1 MTAAVTDLLI
11 NPGRFFEQKMQEKE
25 SLTIPF
31 LVVFVLGIISAATAV
46 LSTAPFL
53 AMLPAEAASFTPIV
67 MAISAGAALVASLVM
82 WVVCA
87 VIFFVISMVFSGTG
101 GFKRV
106 LEFVGYG
113 FLPQII
119 GAAVTLPISYLYFAD
134 LTIPQVSDPA
144 QIEEVTRQLLAAP
157 ELQIAVVISLLF
169 LIWSANIW
177 IFGMKESRTLST
189 RNAAITVGVP
199 VGLYVLSQLSGLLF
213 SGGF

>member
-1 MTAAVTDLLI
+1 MAAAVLDLFL
-11 NPGRFFEQKMQEKE
+11 NPGRFFAQKMQKKE

-31 LVVFVLGIISAATAV
+31 LVVFVLGIFSAAAAV

-53 AMLPAEAASFTPIV
+53 AMIPAEAASFTPIV
-67 MAISAGAALVASLVM
+67 MAIAGGAALLASLVM

-134 LTIPQVSDPA
+134 LTIPPVSDPA
-144 QIEEVTRQLLAAP
+144 QIEEVTQQLLAAP
-157 ELQIAVVISLLF
+157 ELQFAVVISVLF

-177 IFGMKESRTLST
+177 IFGMKESRNLST

-199 VGLYVLSQLSGLLF
+199 VGLYVLSQLYGLLF